1 MQISLREKYLKEGYI
16 IFKSLISIRKIDK
29 IIEELEF
36 FKKNN
41 KLYYSQSEHNW
52 RRIKSDLDKFG
63 LLECSFENFTDLPW
77 GGGLC
82 QAGREILQSKEIL
95 DALRKISNYK
105 DFCMWQNMFFDKST
119 ATIPH
124 IDSWYLDTLPK
135 KDLLLF

>member
-77 GGGLC
+77 G
-82 QAGREILQSKEIL
+82 R
-95 DALRKISNYK
+95 
-105 DFCMWQNMFFDKST
+105 
-119 ATIPH
+119 
-124 IDSWYLDTLPK
+124 
-135 KDLLLF
+135 